1 MLRSRW
7 PVKSGEEKNFAK
19 NISDASSSLIE
30 SSYVILYPS
39 KKSLWSYESV
49 LKYFLLNNVKIC
61 NFLVIFASIVFL
73 VLG

>member
-39 KKSLWSYESV
+39 KKSL
-49 LKYFLLNNVKIC
+49 
-61 NFLVIFASIVFL
+61 
-73 VLG
+73 